1 LQHLLKS
8 GEVLGGQLLSLH
20 NLAYYRR
27 LMARMRI
34 AIRAGRFAQF
44 AEKFRTTYVDHAPEP
59 VGADV

>member
-1 LQHLLKS
+1 MQHLLKS

-44 AEKFRTTYVDHAPEP
+44 ADTFRTTYVDHAPEP